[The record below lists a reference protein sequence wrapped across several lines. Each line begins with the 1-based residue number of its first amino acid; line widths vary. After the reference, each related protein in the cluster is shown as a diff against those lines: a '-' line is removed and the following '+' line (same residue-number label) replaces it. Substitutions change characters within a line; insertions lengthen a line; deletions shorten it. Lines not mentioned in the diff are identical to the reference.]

1 MKSSQNKENFLSIM
15 TFISLCCYIFFDIV
29 RRLEGNKFLTIIAL
43 MLVVVTIL
51 ILLEAGIRK
60 YTRKEF
66 NIEFNLFKYLSLL
79 LVNSFLV
86 VIILVY
92 YFNYK

>member
-1 MKSSQNKENFLSIM
+1 MENVKSKENFQSIM

-29 RRLEGNKFLTIIAL
+29 RRLNDNKFLVIISL

-51 ILLEAGIRK
+51 VLLEAGIRK
-60 YTRKEF
+60 YKQKEF
-66 NIEFNLFKYLSLL
+66 NIEFNLFKYFSLL
-79 LVNSFLV
+79 LVNSFLA